1 MAGETLSLEDAPV
14 GLLEQRHSLGA
25 ASPPVTEDAEFGL
38 GFSSQ
43 PFKDLEQQQKSTLCL
58 SRSQCHNS
66 SLLGLPANE
75 AIGADK
81 LWSGCSAWHEQSLQH
96 AAGCSG

>member
-1 MAGETLSLEDAPV
+1 M

-25 ASPPVTEDAEFGL
+25 APPPVIEDAEFGP

-58 SRSQCHNS
+58 SCSQCCNS

-75 AIGADK
+75 AVEADE